1 MFANYNLLNSID
13 TPQAQPK
20 TIGINQLFR
29 AKKDEKAYLNS
40 MEKSFIQTFTKEFE
54 GKPETEVVETLG
66 NLYRTLVTTDKDY
79 KKDPRLASEAQY
91 DIQYPTGFLDLDYHL
106 GQKIDI
112 YDLSGV
118 KTASYDSIGIVDGSV
133 NMIVGRSGSGKSTFA
148 KQVAGNIVRP
158 FPTASIFEDNIEGG
172 ITNKRNEVLL
182 NMDSNNTHARLVMR
196 NSGVTSESFFKRIR
210 VIHDIKTVHDP
221 EKYKYDTGKKDS
233 MGLPIF
239 KYIPDV
245 YILDSLAVLVPEK
258 MAEEEELSGQMSQ
271 TAAAK
276 VLARI
281 FRALVQLCKEA
292 NIILLVINHITDDV
306 SINPMQKKKAQN
318 IYLDQGETT
327 PGGRTPF
334 YLCNN
339 VFRLED
345 SRKSKEIEALGIT
358 GVFVDICILKSRTS
372 VAKRDPVCTLIFE
385 QSIGFNPVLSLL
397 ISLKDYNM
405 IGGAGAYL
413 YLNGHEDIKFS
424 QKKFQSILAE
434 NPDFYQAF
442 ISTCCDV
449 FSNAL
454 HSREEMEYNTFDTV
468 KMNNDI
474 LALINSR
481 QEQVLC
487 S

>member
-1 MFANYNLLNSID
+1 MISISNNINLLNSIGENY
-13 TPQAQPK
+13 
-20 TIGINQLFR
+20 TIQTNQLFR
-29 AKKDEKAYLNS
+29 KKAEP
-40 MEKSFIQTFTKEFE
+40 EVQKSFFLTPESSIKNNTE
-54 GKPETEVVETLG
+54 PETLA
-66 NLYRTLVTTDKDY
+66 NLYRTLVTTDKEY
-79 KKDPRLASEAQY
+79 KKDPRLSAEAQY
-91 DIQYPTGFLDLDYHL
+91 DVQYPTGFLDLDYHL

-112 YDLSGV
+112 YDMNGI
-118 KTASYDSIGIVDGSV
+118 KTASYDSIGLVDGSV
-133 NMIVGRSGSGKSTFA
+133 NMIVGRSGCGKSTLA
-148 KQVAGNIVRP
+148 KQIAGNIVRP
-158 FPTASIFEDNIEGG
+158 FKQSSIFEDSIEGG

-182 NMDSNNTHARLVMR
+182 NMHSEEAHSRLVMR
-196 NSGVTSESFFKRIR
+196 NTGVTSEAFFKRIK
-210 VIHDIKTVHDP
+210 VIHDIKCSNP
-221 EKYKYDTGKKDS
+221 EKYQYDTGKKDS
-233 MGLPIF
+233 MGNPIIKF
-239 KYIPDV
+239 VPDV

-281 FRALVQLCKEA
+281 FRALVTLCKEA

-372 VAKRDPVCTLIFE
+372 IAKRDPACTLIFE
-385 QSIGFNPVLSLL
+385 QSMGFNPVLSLL

-413 YLNGHEDIKFS
+413 YLLGHDDIKFS
-424 QKKFQSILAE
+424 QKKFQSILME
-434 NPDFYQAF
+434 NPDFYNAF
-442 ISTCCDV
+442 ISTCCEI

-454 HSREEMEYNTFDTV
+454 HSREESEYSVFDTV
-468 KMNNDI
+468 KMNMDI
-474 LALINSR
+474 INMITNKQAL
-481 QEQVLC
+481 
-487 S
+487 